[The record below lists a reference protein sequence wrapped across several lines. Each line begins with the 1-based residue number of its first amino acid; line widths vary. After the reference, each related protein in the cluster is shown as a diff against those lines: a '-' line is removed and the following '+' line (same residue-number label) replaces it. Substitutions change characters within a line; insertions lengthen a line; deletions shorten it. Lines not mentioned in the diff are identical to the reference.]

1 MRKDKVY
8 LLKSVK
14 APKNRGG
21 APQKTRLIMPDRQLM
36 FIMFALMLFG
46 LVFSYSSSA
55 FESSALF
62 KRQLIFEC
70 AGVVAAVF
78 LSQYYLK
85 LQKKISPIVILSAAW
100 ILLVIVLFTPKVAN
114 VHRWINFG
122 FFNLQPS
129 ELAKPA
135 LVIYVAFYLNN
146 ISAGVSKS
154 IKAIAPPLVMTA
166 VTLGLMMLAPE
177 LGAPALLF
185 SVVFLMLFVAGARLK
200 HLLLILACA
209 IPVAA
214 YQVIFYS
221 YRMKRFFSFLSPESA
236 AGADGYQLFQSFL
249 AIGSGGWFGKGLGN
263 SELKLQY
270 LPAAH
275 TDFIFAIIAEEAGMF
290 GALIL
295 VALFAWMLARGIS
308 VARHAKNTFNSM
320 LALGI
325 TLTITL
331 QAFLNMG
338 VAVGILPTKGLP
350 LPFFSYGGSSV
361 LVTMA
366 MMGIL
371 FNISAVERAEQK
383 EERKK

>member
-1 MRKDKVY
+1 MTKDKVY
-8 LLKSVK
+8 LLKPVK
-14 APKNRGG
+14 APKKNTE
-21 APQKTRLIMPDRQLM
+21 APPKTRFLMPDRNLLI
-36 FIMFALMLFG
+36 IMFTLMLFG
-46 LVFSYSSSA
+46 LVFTYSSSA
-55 FESSALF
+55 FESGALF
-62 KRQLIFEC
+62 KRQLIF
-70 AGVVAAVF
+70 GGLGLIAAAF
-78 LSQYYLK
+78 LSQYYLR
-85 LQKKISPIVILSAAW
+85 LQKKINPMFILYGAW
-100 ILLVIVLFTPKVAN
+100 FLLVFVLFTPKVAN
-114 VHRWINFG
+114 VHRWINLG

-129 ELAKPA
+129 EVAKPA
-135 LVIYVAFYLNN
+135 LIIYIAYYLDN
-146 ISAGVSKS
+146 ISASISKS
-154 IKAIAPPLVMTA
+154 FNVIVPPLVLTA

-177 LGAPALLF
+177 LGTPALLF
-185 SVVFLMLFVAGARLK
+185 AVVFLMLYTAGARLK

-209 IPVAA
+209 IPVALH
-214 YQVIFYS
+214 QMIFYS
-221 YRMKRFFSFLSPESA
+221 YRMKRLFSFLSPETAS
-236 AGADGYQLFQSFL
+236 DSSGYQLFQSFL

-290 GALIL
+290 GALII
-295 VALFAWMLARGIS
+295 VALFAWMLIRGIK
-308 VARHAKNTFNSM
+308 VARRAKNTFNSM

-338 VAVGILPTKGLP
+338 VAVGLLPTKGLP

-371 FNISAVERAEQK
+371 FNISAVEKANLK
-383 EERKK
+383 ERV